1 MSKQLTVRLPDKLVD
16 FIDQRVVQGLATSR
30 AAVIAAAVERE
41 RRREVAE
48 RDAKILAQVG
58 NDDDFD
64 VLAAFAASTR
74 LDDLG

>member
-1 MSKQLTVRLPDKLVD
+1 MSKQLTVRLPDELVD
-16 FIDQRVVQGLATSR
+16 FIDRRVVQGATSR

-58 NDDDFD
+58 KDDDFD
-64 VLAAFAASTR
+64 ALAAFAGSTR
-74 LDDLG
+74 LDNLS

>member
-1 MSKQLTVRLPDKLVD
+1 MSKQLTVRLPDELVD
-16 FIDQRVVQGLATSR
+16 FIDQRVVQGATSR

-48 RDAKILAQVG
+48 RDVKILAQAG

-64 VLAAFAASTR
+64 GLAAFAARTR